1 MAPLPQLADRLGARL
16 YVSVGRLTKALRRQ
30 EPGALP
36 QGEVSA
42 LATLEREGPMRL
54 GELAAREAVSAPSM
68 SRIVAALVDGGH
80 ARRERDPQ
88 DGRAALV
95 AITDGGSAVIGQAWR
110 TRAAELRRRIERLTP
125 RERAALEKVVPALEA
140 LSSGAE

>member
-16 YVSVGRLTKALRRQ
+16 YVSVGRLSKALRRQ
-30 EPGALP
+30 EPGCLP

-54 GELAAREAVSAPSM
+54 GELATREAVSAPSM
-68 SRIVAALVDGGH
+68 SRIVAALVDSGH

-95 AITDGGSAVIGQAWR
+95 AITPQGTAVVREAWL
-110 TRAAELRRRIERLTP
+110 TKAAELRRRIERLAP
-125 RERAALEKVVPALEA
+125 EDRAALRKMIPALEA
-140 LSSGAE
+140 LSSCAE